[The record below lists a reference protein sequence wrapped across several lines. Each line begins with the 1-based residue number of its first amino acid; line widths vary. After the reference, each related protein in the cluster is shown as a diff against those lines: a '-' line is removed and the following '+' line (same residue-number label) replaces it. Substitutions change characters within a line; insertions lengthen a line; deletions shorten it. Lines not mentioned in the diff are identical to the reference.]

1 MPSKV
6 AVELGAVQKTLLLP
20 LWGRAVET
28 RQPTPLLEDPAA
40 VRIVDSI
47 DFDFSTIARE
57 MHELTMAA
65 WVARSLVMD
74 RLVCEFLAR
83 HPDGCVVNL
92 GCGLDTTFDRVDN
105 GKVRWFDLD
114 LPDVIELR
122 RRFIAE
128 TERRTF
134 VAASLL
140 DEGWLGSVPASR
152 GIMFMASGVLY
163 YFEEREVRAVLIRLA
178 DRFPGS
184 EIAFDAASPRG
195 VAISNKMVIRRGGMG
210 EGALLKWGIDR
221 TRDIEAWDP
230 RLRVL
235 GEIRYFRGT
244 GVRPKKRFM
253 AWLSDFL
260 RIQYV
265 VRLQLGQSEARAA

>member
-20 LWGRAVET
+20 LWGRAVES

-40 VRIVDSI
+40 IRIVDSI

-74 RLVCEFLAR
+74 RLVRDFLAR
-83 HPDGCVVNL
+83 NPDGCVVNL

-134 VAASLL
+134 VADSLL
-140 DEGWLGSVPASR
+140 EEGWLGSVPASCV
-152 GIMFMASGVLY
+152 IMFMASGVLY
-163 YFEEREVRAVLIRLA
+163 YFEEREIRAVLIRLA

-184 EIAFDAASPRG
+184 EIGFDAASPKG
-195 VAISNKMVIRRGGMG
+195 VALSNKMVIRRGGMG

-235 GEIRYFRGT
+235 DEIRYFRGT

-265 VRLQLGQSEARAA
+265 VRLQLGQSETRAA